1 MRRMLIITGWLL
13 CAGLMAVTTEVASI
27 RGFLYGSEPAC
38 AYDNWVSHLAE
49 GRVST
54 LNVYAPWDVQ
64 DNDFGDFRI
73 PSAEELAQ
81 WAQVVRAWL
90 ALDLV
95 QAQALIDSF
104 GFPYE
109 AVQFQDLD
117 SGRLFYMLRENIND
131 QIDTNG
137 SEDPALH
144 ESGSFDYGWGLY
156 IYDPS
161 ASRPMI
167 ITTPHPCD
175 DYPSPIISLE
185 ALLAWDARFLFIAG
199 AGREVAYTGTW
210 YSNNNQSISDPSR
223 YADHPFNVAYQH
235 AATQLRGITG
245 NVEFSVQLHTYDWNK
260 YPNKPPV
267 MLSSGNQRFYP
278 NLPIIDHS
286 RSKNDLIHNTP
297 WEVIPANAFGVHEP
311 VCVNQYYSI
320 YRSEDYGI
328 YYDKNG
334 IYELLPVNTDLP
346 GSLQNQQMLFTEQF
360 NSYDTYSPFLHIE
373 MDELPRSL
381 EQTSAQWRQFYGY
394 NSEQGWV
401 AENRWTR
408 FLSFYMPVI
417 NALGP
422 CLNNLLTLDNGNA
435 PSNPENLHVSSL
447 NASGYVLGWQR
458 SYDYDF
464 DSYEIQ
470 TRWHDGVGWQLME
483 RDRNLYSSL
492 AWQILNEYTPSFP
505 DNANMVYVRLR
516 ARDKHG
522 NVSAWSEE
530 IKVWRPASGMGNLTS
545 LTLQP
550 GNNTVKVSF
559 TGNITGAVGYNVN
572 RAEGN
577 GPFSLLAS
585 YTQHPALAYNSQ
597 GSYEYWDRGVIN
609 GQVYRYQISG
619 VYSDGGE
626 FWHHRVQ
633 KAQPYKP
640 LTLRITNLW
649 NGQTDSLRIGTNI
662 FATDGDDALDLD
674 KSNPGSMTVWLASL
688 KTGTSLYLSQ
698 DIKAFYYHLNVSKL
712 WNLRAFSLFAGQDL
726 RISCETGLT
735 QLDGDLLLKDLATGL
750 WHDLRAG
757 PYVWTAPAQG
767 YRNFE
772 LWWGYKEPGIE
783 FPPNGL
789 QSLAAGS
796 SVNLNWQVVNPARVS
811 SVSLWMVGP
820 CDSLLVTPSLP
831 PTQGAFVWAA
841 PSFPMIGYRLA
852 VKGVTAAGVP
862 IRALSPYQ
870 YDLLPQS
877 LVYEGLAGHRL
888 ISVPLP
894 GWSASVDE
902 LFAPG
907 TGVWQMT
914 ASGTWQS
921 VNGLSGNQGYLVSSS
936 QAWQL
941 SFPLPPQQGLGYH
954 SLVNGW
960 NLLPNPHYHRYRLE
974 DLSFDHNG
982 EAKTY
987 SQLVSEGKIQAR
999 AYAIR
1004 DKGWVLTDS
1013 LEPLEAVLVHC
1024 QDVQELSLICNPEAN
1039 GSQPV
1044 SYPLRWGLEL
1054 SAWDG
1059 FRGRDA
1065 INIGIADDAGPG
1077 QDTYFD
1083 FVKPPLMPL
1092 QQLSLGL
1099 NAQGETLQSDIQ
1111 GLYPDFSQVAKTWN
1125 LTLNL
1130 AQSATLAFSCTAFK
1144 LPAGYEV
1151 ELAFAGQTR
1160 ILLPGQ
1166 FSWIDMEAG
1175 EHTGSMTVRNYQT
1188 SQAVADEGLAL
1199 KVWPNPFRDKVSVK
1213 YDPAKGESLLA
1224 EVYNLRGQKLRSL
1237 ASADEGFISWDGKDL
1252 HGRKAAAGIY
1262 FIRVKS
1268 GARNQVLR
1276 VLKLD

>member
-1 MRRMLIITGWLL
+1 
-13 CAGLMAVTTEVASI
+13 
-27 RGFLYGSEPAC
+27 
-38 AYDNWVSHLAE
+38 
-49 GRVST
+49 
-54 LNVYAPWDVQ
+54 
-64 DNDFGDFRI
+64 
-73 PSAEELAQ
+73 
-81 WAQVVRAWL
+81 
-90 ALDLV
+90 
-95 QAQALIDSF
+95 
-104 GFPYE
+104 
-109 AVQFQDLD
+109 
-117 SGRLFYMLRENIND
+117 
-131 QIDTNG
+131 
-137 SEDPALH
+137 
-144 ESGSFDYGWGLY
+144 
-156 IYDPS
+156 
-161 ASRPMI
+161 
-167 ITTPHPCD
+167 
-175 DYPSPIISLE
+175 
-185 ALLAWDARFLFIAG
+185 
-199 AGREVAYTGTW
+199 
-210 YSNNNQSISDPSR
+210 
-223 YADHPFNVAYQH
+223 
-235 AATQLRGITG
+235 
-245 NVEFSVQLHTYDWNK
+245 
-260 YPNKPPV
+260 
-267 MLSSGNQRFYP
+267 
-278 NLPIIDHS
+278 
-286 RSKNDLIHNTP
+286 
-297 WEVIPANAFGVHEP
+297 
-311 VCVNQYYSI
+311 
-320 YRSEDYGI
+320 
-328 YYDKNG
+328 
-334 IYELLPVNTDLP
+334 
-346 GSLQNQQMLFTEQF
+346 
-360 NSYDTYSPFLHIE
+360 
-373 MDELPRSL
+373 
-381 EQTSAQWRQFYGY
+381 
-394 NSEQGWV
+394 
-401 AENRWTR
+401 
-408 FLSFYMPVI
+408 
-417 NALGP
+417 
-422 CLNNLLTLDNGNA
+422 
-435 PSNPENLHVSSL
+435 
-447 NASGYVLGWQR
+447 
-458 SYDYDF
+458 
-464 DSYEIQ
+464 
-470 TRWHDGVGWQLME
+470 
-483 RDRNLYSSL
+483 
-492 AWQILNEYTPSFP
+492 
-505 DNANMVYVRLR
+505 
-516 ARDKHG
+516 
-522 NVSAWSEE
+522 
-530 IKVWRPASGMGNLTS
+530 
-545 LTLQP
+545 
-550 GNNTVKVSF
+550 
-559 TGNITGAVGYNVN
+559 
-572 RAEGN
+572 
-577 GPFSLLAS
+577 
-585 YTQHPALAYNSQ
+585 
-597 GSYEYWDRGVIN
+597 
-609 GQVYRYQISG
+609 
-619 VYSDGGE
+619 
-626 FWHHRVQ
+626 
-633 KAQPYKP
+633 
-640 LTLRITNLW
+640 
-649 NGQTDSLRIGTNI
+649 
-662 FATDGDDALDLD
+662 
-674 KSNPGSMTVWLASL
+674 
-688 KTGTSLYLSQ
+688 
-698 DIKAFYYHLNVSKL
+698 
-712 WNLRAFSLFAGQDL
+712 
-726 RISCETGLT
+726 
-735 QLDGDLLLKDLATGL
+735 
-750 WHDLRAG
+750 
-757 PYVWTAPAQG
+757 
-767 YRNFE
+767 
-772 LWWGYKEPGIE
+772 
-783 FPPNGL
+783 
-789 QSLAAGS
+789 
-796 SVNLNWQVVNPARVS
+796 
-811 SVSLWMVGP
+811 
-820 CDSLLVTPSLP
+820 
-831 PTQGAFVWAA
+831 
-841 PSFPMIGYRLA
+841 MIGYRLA

-999 AYAIR
+999 AYRLR

-1083 FVKPPLMPL
+1083 FVKPPSMPL

-1111 GLYPDFSQVAKTWN
+1111 GLYPDYAQVGKTWN

-1175 EHTGSMTVRNYQT
+1175 EHTGSLTVRNYQT

-1213 YDPAKGESLLA
+1213 YDPAKGESVLA

-1237 ASADEGFISWDGKDL
+1237 ASADEGLISWDGKDL